1 MNAIDLKE
9 YAMFEVPT
17 LNVKKVYNTRKDYE
31 VINEF
36 NKAMVE
42 IHREY
47 SIKEKLSF
55 LSAKNVIIRD

>member
-1 MNAIDLKE
+1 
-9 YAMFEVPT
+9 MFEVPT
-17 LNVKKVYNTRKDYE
+17 LKVKKVYNTRKDYE